1 MINEV
6 KQVSGDVEFGG
17 PVSYG
22 ECKALCRKLTLV
34 VPQQAWVQ
42 SGMIRD
48 NITLSAT
55 RDEVDDQWLDQVI
68 DACALR
74 PDMNMWPDGDR

>member
-1 MINEV
+1 V
-6 KQVSGDVEFGG
+6 ALSATVS
-17 PVSYG
+17 
-22 ECKALCRKLTLV
+22 ARCRAEKLTLV

>member
-1 MINEV
+1 
-6 KQVSGDVEFGG
+6 
-17 PVSYG
+17 
-22 ECKALCRKLTLV
+22 
-34 VPQQAWVQ
+34 
-42 SGMIRD
+42 MIRD
-48 NITLSAT
+48 NITLSAS